1 MDRDVKYSNF
11 DAVFF
16 DDIQGAYMGVD
27 ALIKAGHRKIA
38 ALCGPTV
45 MRPGRDR
52 LRGYKKAFFMNNI
65 AMDENC
71 IFYGEHNLESGY
83 NETKEILQMAEPP
96 TAIFATN
103 NMVCLGCMQALCE
116 LGLKVPQDIALVGF
130 DHIEIFDIL
139 NLNISVVYKD
149 TEKMG
154 RTAMSLLLEKLQDKE
169 GEHHTRRII
178 LPTELKL
185 KGSERLIK

>member
-1 MDRDVKYSNF
+1 
-11 DAVFF
+11 
-16 DDIQGAYMGVD
+16 
-27 ALIKAGHRKIA
+27 
-38 ALCGPTV
+38 
-45 MRPGRDR
+45 
-52 LRGYKKAFFMNNI
+52 
-65 AMDENC
+65 
-71 IFYGEHNLESGY
+71 
-83 NETKEILQMAEPP
+83 
-96 TAIFATN
+96 
-103 NMVCLGCMQALCE
+103 MQALCE